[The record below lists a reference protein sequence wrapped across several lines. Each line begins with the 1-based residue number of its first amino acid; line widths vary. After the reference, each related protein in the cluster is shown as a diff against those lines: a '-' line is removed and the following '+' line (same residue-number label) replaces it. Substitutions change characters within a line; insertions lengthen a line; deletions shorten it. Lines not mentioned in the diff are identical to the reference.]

1 MAAAFQLNLKNVG
14 QLRHYKV
21 EEHDDSGS
29 YNAKYTVLAANE
41 SHAELH
47 RTWTNYDYQEFADGM
62 PVRGEHKV
70 QSQHD
75 VHVHLKEG
83 KIHMVHRTNKAYFR
97 PPQGHPRAENLDE
110 FPEQDIEMSTR
121 GYSKLTL
128 RSYSKS
134 RHRRSR
140 RSPNEDDDHAEYT
153 KTLKRESLIFRDA
166 EKIKWK
172 DIGGEDQRKK
182 TRPFY
187 ELIRSFTD
195 KSVKEREIGDC
206 SRELNYLIRNDET
219 TFMKVRDIVT
229 QRTHENITSWAVL
242 VSNLAQHG
250 QLQAQDILAHALKTD
265 YPRTLSKEEYEA
277 LLEGIFYLPKG
288 PLHQKLFNALFELAA
303 KGHRHDDVSA
313 MAMLV
318 LSGLVKRAKLA
329 GYNETLDNSVAE
341 LIHSSYQ
348 NKSTLYRAETEEHES
363 YLRDHIWA
371 FGNLGHLS
379 GLTVILEHAD
389 HDSSGIRSAAMSAMR
404 KLPQEHTDQH
414 LMKALYE
421 DEHNDVKAAVVGV
434 LIERHQ
440 DLKEPTVTALE
451 HVLWHAEEGDSLDS
465 ALQELLENH
474 GKHPKALHLRKKR
487 SAVRRQKRA
496 LIPLLRPREF
506 HIGPSKRWGK
516 TFGGKWLGAESVIQ
530 FVNQAKLR
538 IGIFGGSFEINLDNF
553 AKIQAH
559 IVKFNFELV
568 KGKAAFKAS
577 ASFKN
582 DFPKDLI
589 HAIADAG
596 DDILNNIDSI
606 TNVIVDQIE
615 KVKDKLKGYVPLY
628 IDKFV
633 DFVNKVIKFVEKLF
647 KPLKPINLI
656 SKVIG
661 FVKDVLSRLKNWK
674 WMLDKI
680 KKIQLS
686 LGKLTVVDEV
696 FQKVIAALDV
706 ILDIAERI
714 TAHLPHK
721 LPANFRIEDLLRRL
735 EGVSVNL
742 HLDKIADYFKSL
754 GLKMPGGFHF
764 QLPFK
769 FSIHFTFSLEKF
781 KTVSLRLLN
790 FANNFLDLSSL
801 FDALKSMR
809 LPKLRLPELE
819 SRLPAVRPWKGFNFG
834 LSFDWKI
841 SLRFDLNLQ
850 SPNFQRFLTT
860 LKKLSD
866 FFDQFR
872 APGFDLEKFFEEILP
887 GNNLDLSTFFQ
898 ELFQGGS
905 SPNTTNPAQFFQE
918 FMENLLSSIDVN
930 LSNVTAISDLADFFS
945 ELGPAMVDFADES
958 VHKLCR
964 VYKLALNSSQE
975 FKEFGENVEQEGIQV
990 LQEVE
995 KVTQKSLNEMLNFT
1009 ILVDSLI
1016 DEIERNFTQVTKGFV
1031 SNSLQELSSKL
1042 QEIQNLADQV
1052 VDFANGT
1059 ASKVSG
1065 ACSKAA
1071 NFSAKII
1078 DDVQDTAHKALGELD
1093 TFIGPLAT
1101 DIEKVGQELKTAVTR
1116 VETWYDE
1123 NLAARV
1129 GKISRIAQVISDFLA
1144 MLNTK
1149 KGFLGTVRKV
1159 AVKINDVLRHLN
1171 NLPEYANKARK
1182 TADDII
1188 NFSKKA
1194 DNFKAEIKK
1203 LDLRKKF
1210 GIDYDQ
1216 KVRDVCNE
1224 FKVIA
1229 ADTIDQLTSVNVVDD
1244 VNAFFTKEAEQ
1255 LISKAVSKFRRIKEP
1270 IYEIQEELRGISDMV
1285 QEVMNLLTDLKPFT
1299 KNFSPLLATVGK
1311 LPDCQQ
1317 MKTLFIESTRPCV
1330 KRALSVGKYTLEQY
1344 KEFRKEVQI
1353 LYNMVPETWKNFKIQ
1368 KCVKGGNCVSKVF
1381 IDQAKGI
1388 KDKVDFLKNKFQ
1400 EASGLSDML
1409 DTCKQGVE
1417 NITAVVDTVKI
1428 LIEQVKN
1435 FSLRDDVQKV
1445 RDVFQKVT
1453 GRRVQENNGG
1463 GNVKRRSI
1471 EDAKNKVER
1480 IMDYIEKAQEMQKK
1494 VKVLVE
1500 STFKAMRSVYD
1511 DAIDEHVQKVK
1522 EVREKLK
1529 LSHELWKKTKDVNN
1543 VLQGL
1548 DTIVKGA
1555 SDYADN
1561 LKGVT
1566 SSFSSP
1572 ILDLLSETGELSNV
1586 VKPYLDK
1593 YGKVLVDTTGEINSF
1608 LDKVTE
1614 FLNKI
1619 QLRQRSLDPRDYKP
1633 WDQYPYCSES
1643 VCIRSIRRSSSLY
1656 YSTIFVWKFPH
1667 LDDLSSMKGA
1677 DRWLTP
1683 GLFDDYK
1690 VEGIAQLSEDEML
1703 LGMHGVAGN
1712 KGKASLLVVTN
1723 LRSAGS
1729 VKKIIQLG
1737 SSDSPFSV
1745 AIGGVAIARD
1755 MIWISDSQA
1764 SKIYRV
1770 RKSSVTGSLSSPQPS
1785 WVSVSGGI
1793 TVEGLAS
1800 SVSYDGPT
1808 NFLWV
1813 TDGKAG
1819 KSYGYRLSVN
1829 GDLVKQ
1835 GLTPDRMIYVGKS
1848 AQGMAIV
1855 RQFNSTYV
1863 CVSKCKMVPGFQ
1875 CKLEFH
1881 DVSLRDETSENT
1893 LARVVRTPSGL
1904 ESVQMADNARLVV
1917 AFSSGTFA
1925 MKQEIDLIAGDFED
1939 RYFRM
1944 RLPILKITF
1953 GIYENCLMFEVMGDW
1968 VIRPRRLF
1976 SIGDRRCGALRKRS
1990 IEQQLLD
1997 SDVYSDELE
2006 QIHKQSNR
2014 VRRDLAD
2021 PGACTTLYRSEM
2033 EPRYHQFFP
2042 EYSQTIIV
2050 YGIPV
2055 RLFAGAGGYYVIDW
2069 QGKICMRERI
2079 FSLGLLPGAWIS
2091 VYAGASVALWIVE
2104 AGITIEA
2111 VILETYLIPEIR
2123 VRINKWPLQACIELK
2138 IRMTPLRIRVWLW
2151 FRFRLCIKIKCK
2163 LFGCSIKIR
2172 WCSKKTLAEWTWS
2185 ARTIDR
2191 TLFTNCKQDVDNTPP
2206 IAGTC
2211 TARQVTDTKY
2221 FVQWHGFREDT
2232 KIKDYRV
2239 MMGSIEGSGDDFAA
2253 WTGNSLSLVVSDL
2266 PVMHNRDV
2274 YVSVFASND
2283 QGMDSQLA
2291 KCPKLIAKR
2300 RSSQLRYVYD
2310 GPDIGTDLDY
2320 QSDDFA
2326 VGMNYA
2332 MKSDPQDVISVKWGV
2347 SLLSSCTLED
2357 TEANILPITSLGDSP
2372 AIQTSGMNLKHGR
2385 KYYTRVVVMNKL
2397 GLKTVMCSDGVII
2410 DTTPPI
2416 AGYLWDG
2423 AGEDDADFI
2432 SSLRRVRAKFA
2443 PFQDPESPM
2452 VKYEWKLTMKESDIP
2467 ITSFVDI
2474 PLSQN
2479 TPMMDGLSL
2488 EPGASYYVT
2497 LRGTNAAG
2505 LQATVVSNG
2514 FVADNTPP
2522 NCPGKILDVTSK
2534 NDEDDVDFVRKLKS
2548 IQAKWKCTDKESG
2561 IHLQVVGVG
2570 TYPGGD
2576 DVTPFSVAQIVQV
2589 DGVQYVDLDDVTILP
2604 KVRYHVTV
2612 KVYNGA
2618 GLRRTVTSDGILI
2631 DTTPPTVADQYIK
2644 DGLQGRDKNFTNER
2658 FSFSAHWE
2666 QAFTDAE
2673 SGVVEYHIAL
2683 GTKRGLADIKE
2694 IKNVGSSTSATLTG
2708 VLLESG
2714 QRYYVTVTGCNG
2726 VHMCINGSSN
2736 GAVVDFVPPHTGK
2749 VITGYQGPPVFYQW
2763 LTNSAWARW
2772 NWCLADEKRD
2782 SGKIDYK
2789 QCSNDSFY
2797 DIHSGIL
2804 GFGISVISLKTDVLL
2819 APVKEAGRVKHT
2831 GRSISMEDGIYSVV
2845 IEAHDR
2851 AGVRSRGLSNT
2862 FIVDSSPPS
2871 ITHVQHG
2878 FSGALIQYTKEES
2891 ITFRAYFELEDDLS
2905 KIAEYQVGIGSYPGA
2920 DDVIAYQS
2928 FPRSFPVSSLRANW
2942 TAGQAHKLEDGRRYY
2957 ITVWAVNG
2965 AGLFSIKSSLPLSV
2979 DFEPPTNGIIMD
2991 GWGFTDAQ
2999 YHSYSS
3005 IYRVQWKG
3013 FTDFSGIETIFIGLS
3028 SRSDCTTCDIQVF
3041 VKAQPT
3047 SEYYVLS
3054 GLTLTSGRKCYACV
3068 KLVDRAGNEGV
3079 FASSGVLVDTTPPV
3093 PGEVTDGRPGEDLDV
3108 QTESSILRASWSNF
3122 TEQETKIVSYRL
3134 AFGTAP
3140 GSNDIQDFTDVGL
3153 VSSSAS
3159 SRLKVSELTSGQ
3171 RYYATVVA
3179 YNVLGVPSTM
3189 ISSSGVL
3196 VDFTPPIFSSSVR
3209 DGLDSSGDLQSTS
3222 DNSLSATWDC
3232 DDQETSIDYV
3242 EVAFG
3247 LQPGESDVMNFTT
3260 VAAHQKSF
3268 SFKKVLRLGYRYF
3281 ATVKCVNNV
3290 GLKSL
3295 SISNGVIYDN
3305 TPPEG
3310 LSIVDGDYQGSTSNL
3325 SIKWTFVDPES
3336 RIEQFVIYVYSQK
3349 SNANTQGPFVC
3360 NGNVS
3365 SLTIN
3370 LTRPLANGERY
3381 HVNITGVNQA
3391 GLAATLESDGF
3402 SVDVT
3407 PPVCDQVRDGGQADH
3422 NDVQYVP
3429 KTTKMRVSWN
3439 CYDHE
3444 SFISLYRYSVKNAVT
3459 GQIILPFHTL
3469 KSKVNSSGTAV
3480 ITGGGKWTPVYEEG
3494 KTYSVGMEITNAV
3507 LLKSVYWTNGVLVDS
3522 TPPVLKDLKLTFNP
3536 KTDSLQA
3543 TWKVV
3548 DKESGLKTLSW
3559 GLGSTPDSTD
3569 VKNFTEVSTSTEHMS
3584 ITSIPLKLGR
3594 TYFLSLSAVNKAGL
3608 LSTTASNGAVIDR
3621 TPPTVGIVTAHH
3633 VFPESYDR
3641 NKNYVT
3647 DASFVVSWTGFID
3660 SESGVEQYS
3669 WAVGTNLQDV
3679 KQKDDS
3685 LYTEVLGDDSV
3696 GGTVIEN
3703 QTLAGNTT
3711 YFVCIRA
3718 TNGAGLQKTDCSQG
3732 MLVILGKFSPGT
3744 VNDGPVTRARDIDFQ
3759 LDDKA
3764 IWAHWKS
3771 FEDPVFGISRYD
3783 WCIGDQPPR
3792 MSGPSVCRWPY
3803 MEIYHLKTSAQRFHN
3818 LTLSHGTKYYV
3829 TVKAENSRGETVS
3842 STSDGVLVDRTP
3854 PIGQS
3859 IQIAPAAGKAT
3870 LYVTS
3875 PSAPVVTWS
3884 IEDPESGMKYF
3895 MVGVGSFPH
3904 QDDVMP
3910 FNRISGL
3917 SRSVD
3922 LDTLNLTLSEGLS
3935 FYVTVIGV
3943 NMLGLETT
3951 LTSQQV
3957 VVDWSPPVAGQV
3969 MDGNQTSPVSHQFVD
3984 IDYQGER
3991 GVLSAHWDGF
4001 EDPESD
4007 VVEYHW
4013 CIGTFEGKYSN
4024 AFHLYVVH

>member
-1 MAAAFQLNLKNVG
+1 M
-14 QLRHYKV
+14 
-21 EEHDDSGS
+21 
-29 YNAKYTVLAANE
+29 TANE

-47 RTWTNYDYQEFADGM
+47 RTWTNYDYQEFADGT

-83 KIHMVHRTNKAYFR
+83 KIHMVYRTNKAYFR

-110 FPEQDIEMSTR
+110 FPDQDIEMSTR

-128 RSYSKS
+128 RSCSKS
-134 RHRRSR
+134 SHRRSR
-140 RSPNEDDDHAEYT
+140 RSLDVSDRPG
-153 KTLKRESLIFRDA
+153 KTLKRESLIFKDA
-166 EKIKWK
+166 KKIKWK
-172 DIGGEDQRKK
+172 DISGGEHRKK

-187 ELIRSFTD
+187 ELIRCFTD
-195 KSVKEREIGDC
+195 TSVKEREIGDC

-219 TFMKVRDIVT
+219 AFMQARDIVT
-229 QRTHENITSWAVL
+229 QRMHENITSWAVL
-242 VSNLAQHG
+242 ISNLAWHG
-250 QLQAQDILAHALKTD
+250 QRQAQDILAHTLKSD
-265 YPRTLSKEEYEA
+265 YPRTLSKKEYEA

-288 PLHQKLFNALFELAA
+288 PLHQELFNALFELAV
-303 KGHRHDDVSA
+303 KGHRHDGISA

-341 LIHSSYQ
+341 LIHTSYQ

-389 HDSSGIRSAAMSAMR
+389 HDSSGIRSAVMSAMR

-414 LMKALYE
+414 LMKALHE
-421 DEHNDVKAAVVGV
+421 DEHNDVKTAVVGV

-440 DLKEPTVTALE
+440 DLNVPTVTALE
-451 HVLWHAEEGDSLDS
+451 HVLWHAEEGDSLDA

-496 LIPLLRPREF
+496 LIPLLRPREYQL
-506 HIGPSKRWGK
+506 GPSRQWGN
-516 TFGGKWLGAESVIQ
+516 TYGGEWLGAETKMQ
-530 FVNQAKLR
+530 FVNQVKLR
-538 IGIFGGSFEINLDNF
+538 VGIFGGSFEVTLDNLANVRAHVQKF
-553 AKIQAH
+553 GFDIIQ
-559 IVKFNFELV
+559 
-568 KGKAAFKAS
+568 GKASFKAA

-589 HAIADAG
+589 HTIADAG
-596 DDILNNIDSI
+596 DDILRNMDSI
-606 TNVIVDQIE
+606 TTVIVNQIE
-615 KVKDKLKGYVPLY
+615 KTKGRLAGHVPLSS
-628 IDKFV
+628 DKFV
-633 DFVNKVIKFVEKLF
+633 DFVKKMAEFVKNLF
-647 KPLKPINLI
+647 KPLKPIKLI
-656 SKVIG
+656 SKVID
-661 FVKDVLSRLKNWK
+661 FVKDVLSRLKHWK

-680 KKIQLS
+680 KKIQFS
-686 LGKLTVVDEV
+686 LGRLMVVDDL
-696 FQKVIAALDV
+696 FQKAIATLDL
-706 ILDIAERI
+706 ILDIVDRI
-714 TAHLPHK
+714 TAKLPLT
-721 LPANFRIEDLLRRL
+721 LPANFRNE
-735 EGVSVNL
+735 
-742 HLDKIADYFKSL
+742 DYFKSL
-754 GLKMPGGFHF
+754 GLKKPGGFHF

-769 FSIHFTFSLEKF
+769 FSIQLTFSLEKY

-790 FANNFLDLSSL
+790 FANNFLDLSSR
-801 FDALKSMR
+801 FDMLKSVR
-809 LPKLRLPELE
+809 LPKLRLPEVE
-819 SRLPAVRPWKGFNFG
+819 SRLSAVVSWKGFQFG

-850 SPNFQRFLTT
+850 SPSFQRFLTT
-860 LKKLSD
+860 LEKLSD

-872 APGFDLEKFFEEILP
+872 APDFDLEKFFEDILP
-887 GNNLDLSTFFQ
+887 GNNRDLTTLFQEMFQGRSSQKTTDPANFFQ
-898 ELFQGGS
+898 D
-905 SPNTTNPAQFFQE
+905 
-918 FMENLLSSIDVN
+918 FMKKLLSSIDLN

-945 ELGPAMVDFADES
+945 ELGPAMVDFADDS

-964 VYKLALNSSQE
+964 VYKLAQNSSHE
-975 FKEFGENVEQEGIQV
+975 FKEFGENVEQMGIQV
-990 LQEVE
+990 LQDVE
-995 KVTQKSLNEMLNFT
+995 NITQKSLNEMRNFT

-1016 DEIERNFTQVTKGFV
+1016 IEIERNFTQATRGFA

-1059 ASKVSG
+1059 ASKVTG

-1078 DDVQDTAHKALGELD
+1078 DDVQDAAHKALGELD

-1101 DIEKVGQELKTAVTR
+1101 DIEKVGQELKAAVTK
-1116 VETWYDE
+1116 VETWYNK

-1129 GKISRIAQVISDFLA
+1129 GKVPRIAQVISDFLA
-1144 MLNTK
+1144 ILNTK
-1149 KGFLGTVRKV
+1149 KGFPGSVGDI
-1159 AVKINDVLRHLN
+1159 ADKIKEVLLSLTI
-1171 NLPEYANKARK
+1171 LPEYANKARK

-1188 NFSKKA
+1188 FFSKQA
-1194 DNFKAEIKK
+1194 ANFKREIQKLYLSKSFGVSYDKK
-1203 LDLRKKF
+1203 VKYICK
-1210 GIDYDQ
+1210 
-1216 KVRDVCNE
+1216 E

-1229 ADTIDQLTSVNVVDD
+1229 AEAISELSKVNIVDE
-1244 VNAFFTKEAEQ
+1244 VKAFFTKETEQ
-1255 LISKAVSKFRRIKEP
+1255 LISKTVSKFSRIKEP
-1270 IYEIQEELRGISDMV
+1270 IYKIQEDLRGISAMV
-1285 QEVMNLLTDLKPFT
+1285 REVMNVLTGLKPFT
-1299 KNFSPLLATVGK
+1299 QNFSPILATVSK

-1317 MKTLFIESTRPCV
+1317 MKTTFTENTRPCV

-1344 KEFRKEVQI
+1344 KEFRKELEI
-1353 LYNMVPETWKNFKIQ
+1353 LYDMVPETWKNFKIQ
-1368 KCVKGGNCVSKVF
+1368 KCIKGGNCVSKEF
-1381 IDQAKGI
+1381 IDQAKAI
-1388 KDKVDFLKNKFQ
+1388 KDKVDFLKDKFQ

-1428 LIEQVKN
+1428 LMEQVKN
-1435 FSLRDDVQKV
+1435 FSLKDDVQKIKS
-1445 RDVFQKVT
+1445 VFQTLT
-1453 GRRVQENNGG
+1453 GRKFEGKSRDAHVQ
-1463 GNVKRRSI
+1463 RRSI
-1471 EDAKNKVER
+1471 KGAKETVQRMKK
-1480 IMDYIEKAQEMQKK
+1480 YIEKAKKMQIKIK
-1494 VKVLVE
+1494 ALVN

-1511 DAIDEHVQKVK
+1511 DAIDDHVQRIK

-1529 LSHELWKKTKDVNN
+1529 LSYQLWNKTKDLSN

-1548 DTIVKGA
+1548 DTIVKEA

-1572 ILDLLSETGELSNV
+1572 ILDLLSETGELSDT
-1586 VKPYLDK
+1586 VKPHLEK
-1593 YGKVLVDTTGEINSF
+1593 QGKVLEDATSDINGF
-1608 LDKVTE
+1608 LDKVTK

-1619 QLRQRSLDPRDYKP
+1619 QLRQKALDPKDYKP
-1633 WDQYPYCSES
+1633 WDQYSYCSEY
-1643 VCIRSIRRSSSLY
+1643 VCIRPIKRSSPLY
-1656 YSTIFVWKFPH
+1656 YSTIFKWKFPH
-1667 LDDLSSMKGA
+1667 LDDLSSTKGA

-1764 SKIYRV
+1764 SKIYSV

-1793 TVEGLAS
+1793 SVEGLAS
-1800 SVSYDGPT
+1800 SVSYDKRT

-1813 TDGKAG
+1813 TDGNAG
-1819 KSYGYRLSVN
+1819 KSYGYKLAVKGELSS
-1829 GDLVKQ
+1829 Q
-1835 GLTPDRMIYVGKS
+1835 GLAPDRIIFVGKS

-1855 RQFNSTYV
+1855 RQFGGTYV
-1863 CVSKCKMVPGFQ
+1863 CVSKCELVAGFQ
-1875 CKLEFH
+1875 CRLEFH
-1881 DVSLRDETSENT
+1881 DISSGDDTGQNT

-1904 ESVQMADNARLVV
+1904 ESVQMVGNTRLVV

-1925 MKQEIDLIAGDFED
+1925 MKEKIDLIAGDVED

-1944 RLPILKITF
+1944 GLPILKTTF
-1953 GIYENCLMFEVMGDW
+1953 GIYENCLMLKVMFDW
-1968 VIRPRRLF
+1968 IIRPRPLVPI
-1976 SIGDRRCGALRKRS
+1976 SEMRCGSRRKRS
-1990 IEQQLLD
+1990 VEQQLLE

-2006 QIHKQSNR
+2006 RIHKSSNL
-2014 VRRDLAD
+2014 VRRDLSESGSCMNLA
-2021 PGACTTLYRSEM
+2021 RSNM
-2033 EPRYHQFFP
+2033 EPRYLQFFP
-2042 EYSQTIIV
+2042 EYSQFISV
-2050 YGIPV
+2050 FGIPV
-2055 RLFAGAGGYYVIDW
+2055 RLFAGAGGYYFVDW
-2069 QGKICMRERI
+2069 KGQICMRRKTFRFGLMPGVSI
-2079 FSLGLLPGAWIS
+2079 LVYVGASASLGIL
-2091 VYAGASVALWIVE
+2091 E
-2104 AGITIEA
+2104 TGITMEA
-2111 VILETYLIPEIR
+2111 IILETYLIPELR
-2123 VRINKWPLQACIELK
+2123 VKIDKWPLQACVQLK
-2138 IRMTPLRIRVWLW
+2138 MLMTPLRIRVYLW
-2151 FRFRLCIKIKCK
+2151 YRYRTCIRMNCYY
-2163 LFGCSIKIR
+2163 FGCDVNIG
-2172 WCSKKTLAEWTWS
+2172 WCSKKIFSEWTWS
-2185 ARTIDR
+2185 APTIER
-2191 TLFTNCKQDVDNTPP
+2191 TLFTNCKEDVDNTPP

-2239 MMGSIEGSGDDFAA
+2239 MVGSIEGSGDDFAS
-2253 WTGNSLSLVVSDL
+2253 WTGNSLSLIIPNL
-2266 PVMHNRDV
+2266 KIMHGRDV
-2274 YVSVFASND
+2274 YVSVFATNA
-2283 QGMDSQLA
+2283 QGMDSRFE
-2291 KCPKLIAKR
+2291 KCPKFIAKR
-2300 RSSQLRYVYD
+2300 RSSQIAYVHD
-2310 GPDIGTDLDY
+2310 GSKTETDVDY
-2320 QSDDFA
+2320 QSDA
-2326 VGMNYA
+2326 YVVGMTYA
-2332 MKSDPQDVISVKWGV
+2332 LKSNPQDVISVKWGV
-2347 SLLSSCTLED
+2347 SLLSNCSFNE
-2357 TEANILPITSLGDSP
+2357 TEVNVVPMTSLGDST
-2372 AIQTSGMNLKHGR
+2372 AAQISGVKLEHGR
-2385 KYYTRVVVMNKL
+2385 KYYTRVVVVNKL

-2443 PFQDPESPM
+2443 PFHDPESPM
-2452 VKYEWKLTMKESDIP
+2452 VKYEWKLTMKESNIP
-2467 ITSFVDI
+2467 VTSFVDI

-2488 EPGASYYVT
+2488 EPGASYYIT

-2612 KVYNGA
+2612 KVFNGA
-2618 GLRRTVTSDGILI
+2618 GLKRTVTSDGILI

-2736 GAVVDFVPPHTGK
+2736 GAVVDFFSPHAGK

-2845 IEAHDR
+2845 IEAHDH
-2851 AGVRSRGLSNT
+2851 AGVRSRGFSNT

-2871 ITHVQHG
+2871 ITRVQHG
-2878 FSGALIQYTKEES
+2878 FSGALIQYTKEEF
-2891 ITFRAYFELEDDLS
+2891 ITFRAYFELEDDLA
-2905 KIAEYQVGIGSYPGA
+2905 KIAECKAGIGSYLGA
-2920 DDVIAYQS
+2920 DDVITYQS
-2928 FPRSFPVSSLRANW
+2928 FPLSFPVSSLRANW
-2942 TAGQAHKLEDGRRYY
+2942 TAGQAYKLVDGRRYY
-2957 ITVWAVNG
+2957 ITVWAANG
-2965 AGLFSIKSSLPLSV
+2965 AGLFSIKSSLPLLA
-2979 DFEPPTNGIIMD
+2979 DFEPPTNGIVMD

-3005 IYRVQWKG
+3005 IYRVHWKG

-3028 SRSDCTTCDIQVF
+3028 SRSDCNTCDTKAF
-3041 VKAQPT
+3041 VKAQPG
-3047 SEYYVLS
+3047 SEFYVLS
-3054 GLTLTSGRKCYACV
+3054 GLTLTSGKKYYACV
-3068 KLVDRAGNEGV
+3068 KLTDRAGNEGV

-3093 PGEVTDGRPGEDLDV
+3093 PGKVADGRPGADLDV
-3108 QTESSILRASWSNF
+3108 QTESSVLRASWSNF

-3179 YNVLGVPSTM
+3179 YNVLGVPSTL

-3196 VDFTPPIFSSSVR
+3196 VDFTPPVFSSSVR
-3209 DGLDSSGDLQSTS
+3209 DGVDSSGDLQSTS
-3222 DNSLSATWDC
+3222 NNSLSATWDC
-3232 DDQETSIDYV
+3232 DDQETSVDYV

-3247 LQPGESDVMNFTT
+3247 LQPGESDVMNFST
-3260 VAAHQKSF
+3260 VAAQQKSF
-3268 SFKKVLRLGYRYF
+3268 SLKKALRLGYRYF

-3295 SISNGVIYDN
+3295 SISNGVVFDD

-3310 LSIVDGDYQGSTSNL
+3310 LSVVDGNYQGSTSNL
-3325 SIKWTFVDPES
+3325 SIKWTFVDRES
-3336 RIEQFVIYVYSQK
+3336 GIQQFVIYIYRKNLQIG
-3349 SNANTQGPFVC
+3349 NADTNGPFVY
-3360 NGNVS
+3360 NGTATS
-3365 SLTIN
+3365 STIQ
-3370 LTRPLANGERY
+3370 LLRPLSNGVRY
-3381 HVNITGVNQA
+3381 YVNVTGVNHA
-3391 GLAATLESDGF
+3391 GLATTLESDGF
-3402 SVDVT
+3402 MIDST
-3407 PPVCDQVRDGGQADH
+3407 PPVCAQVWNGDLPDQ

-3429 KTTKMRVSWN
+3429 KPTKLTISWN
-3439 CYDHE
+3439 CYDNE
-3444 SFISLYRYSVKNAVT
+3444 SFISLYRYSVKNNFT
-3459 GQIILPFHTL
+3459 GKVILPFHTL
-3469 KSKVNSSGTAV
+3469 KSKSNSSGSAL
-3480 ITGGGKWTPVYEEG
+3480 ITGGGKWNPIYEEG
-3494 KTYSVGMEITNAV
+3494 NTYSVGIEITNAV
-3507 LLKSVYWTNGVLVDS
+3507 LMKSVYWTNGVFVDS
-3522 TPPVLKDLKLTFNP
+3522 TPPVLKDIKLTFNP
-3536 KTDSLQA
+3536 KTDSLHA
-3543 TWKVV
+3543 EWDVL
-3548 DKESGLKTLSW
+3548 DKESGLKTLAW
-3559 GLGSTPDSTD
+3559 GLGTTPDSTNI
-3569 VKNFTEVSTSTEHMS
+3569 KTFTEVPTSQRRIS
-3584 ITSIPLKLGR
+3584 ITSIPLTLGR

-3608 LSTTASNGAVIDR
+3608 PSTTASNGAVIDR
-3621 TPPTVGIVTAHH
+3621 TPPTVGIVTAHY
-3633 VFPESYDR
+3633 VFPKGYDR
-3641 NKNYVT
+3641 DKDYVPG
-3647 DASFVVSWTGFID
+3647 ASFAASWTGFID
-3660 SESGVEQYS
+3660 VESGVEQYS
-3669 WAVGTNLQDV
+3669 WAVGTNLQDI

-3696 GGTVIEN
+3696 GGVVIEN
-3703 QTLAGNTT
+3703 LTLAGNTT

-3718 TNGAGLQKTDCSQG
+3718 TNGAGLQKTNCSQG
-3732 MLVILGKFSPGT
+3732 MLIILGKFSPGT
-3744 VNDGPVTRARDIDFQ
+3744 VNDGPVTKGKDIDFQ

-3764 IWAHWKS
+3764 IWSHWNS

-3783 WCIGDQPPR
+3783 WCIGDQLPR

-3803 MEIYHLKTSAQRFHN
+3803 MAIHHLKTSAQRFHN
-3818 LTLSHGTKYYV
+3818 LTLSHGTRYYV

-3854 PIGQS
+3854 PIGQF

-3884 IEDPESGMKYF
+3884 IEDPESGIKYF

-3969 MDGNQTSPVSHQFVD
+3969 MDGNKISLESHEFVD

-3991 GVLSAHWDGF
+3991 GVLSAHWYGF
-4001 EDPESD
+4001 KDRESD
-4007 VVEYHW
+4007 VIEYHW
-4013 CIGTFEGKYSN
+4013 CIGTKQGKY
-4024 AFHLYVVH
+4024 